1 MKEKGPGDNKP
12 NDDKERQRNR
22 KRWQSALVASQ
33 FAYTLVIATLL
44 MGWLGHWLGS
54 LLGGGLWSTIL
65 MFLLG
70 SAGFVAEMWR
80 MYKFFAP
87 KDGDDDDDDGSNG
100 QPGDAPSG
108 TKAGARRNEGPDGNV
123 LRPGDHDDRRDNDGI
138 ERPGEAGDGLS
149 REELDEII
157 REIEGL
163 TKAEREELEREVG
176 HKTDGSSINGEAET
190 QDSQSKPKDNKN
202 SKGSNE

>member
-1 MKEKGPGDNKP
+1 MKAKGPGHNEP

-22 KRWQSALVASQ
+22 KQWQSALVASQ

-87 KDGDDDDDDGSNG
+87 SKDNNGDDEDGR
-100 QPGDAPSG
+100 PGPSG
-108 TKAGARRNEGPDGNV
+108 QSGDTPPGTKRTDEIERS
-123 LRPGDHDDRRDNDGI
+123 GDENDRRDNDDIG
-138 ERPGEAGDGLS
+138 RPGADTDRLS
-149 REELDEII
+149 QEELDEII

-163 TKAEREELEREVG
+163 TKEEREELARELG
-176 HKTDGSSINGEAET
+176 
-190 QDSQSKPKDNKN
+190 KDNK
-202 SKGSNE
+202 KGSND